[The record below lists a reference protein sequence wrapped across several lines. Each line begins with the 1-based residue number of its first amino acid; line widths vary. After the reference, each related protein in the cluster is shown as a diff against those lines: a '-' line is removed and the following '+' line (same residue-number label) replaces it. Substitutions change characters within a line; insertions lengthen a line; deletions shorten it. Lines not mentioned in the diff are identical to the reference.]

1 MYRPLSLHHLI
12 YSLFAFLTLEFLN
25 LLFISLSPTYPWLV
39 QIPGIASGVPQVLTA
54 CAKPAWSSDK
64 QEPSEQLREKLEL
77 QIRRELATLANDD
90 VYENIDF
97 TIDSNHVVTL
107 LGAVRFPS
115 LMTSAE
121 RVVNGVEGV
130 RSVVDQLE
138 VLPASPL
145 DDKIR
150 RAAFFKIY
158 WQGQLRRYLTGTP
171 SIHIIVKHGSLSLE
185 GNVATESEKA
195 LAGLRANQVLYVI
208 RVINNLK
215 IQNPQQEGGYLQA
228 GVSPPSSIF

>member
-12 YSLFAFLTLEFLN
+12 YFLFAFLTLEFLN
-25 LLFISLSPTYPWLV
+25 LLFINLSPAYPWLV
-39 QIPGIASGVPQVLTA
+39 QIPGIASGVPQVLTTRA
-54 CAKPAWSSDK
+54 ESARSSDK
-64 QEPSEQLREKLEL
+64 QEPSERLRLKLEL
-77 QIRRELATLANDD
+77 RIRRELAALANDD

-97 TIDSNHVVTL
+97 TIDSNDVVTL

-115 LMTSAE
+115 LKTSAE

-130 RSVVDQLE
+130 RRVVDQLE

-145 DDKIR
+145 DDGIR

-171 SIHIIVKHGSLSLE
+171 SIHIIVKHGNLSLE
-185 GNVATESEKA
+185 GIVATEPEKA
-195 LAGLRANQVLYVI
+195 LAGLRANQVLCVFK
-208 RVINNLK
+208 VINNLK
-215 IQNPQQEGGYLQA
+215 TQNPQQDRGFLRGG
-228 GVSPPSSIF
+228 GSPPSSIT

>member
-1 MYRPLSLHHLI
+1 MYRPLLLHHLI
-12 YSLFAFLTLEFLN
+12 YFVFAFLTLEFLN
-25 LLFISLSPTYPWLV
+25 LLVIGLSPAYPRLI
-39 QIPGIASGVPQVLTA
+39 QIPGLASGVPQVLTA
-54 CAKPAWSSDK
+54 YAESARSSDK
-64 QEPSEQLREKLEL
+64 QESSERLREKLEL
-77 QIRRELATLANDD
+77 QIRRELAALANDD

-97 TIDSNHVVTL
+97 NIDSNHVVTL
-107 LGAVRFPS
+107 LGTVRFPP
-115 LMTSAE
+115 LKTNAE
-121 RVVNGVEGV
+121 RVVSAVEGV
-130 RSVVDQLE
+130 RSVVDRLE

-145 DDKIR
+145 DDGIR

-195 LAGLRANQVLYVI
+195 LAGLRANQVLRVF

-215 IQNPQQEGGYLQA
+215 IQNPQQEGEYLQD